1 MERICTSF
9 NVSLYP
15 CPAYELERQ
24 PLLNEVETKLTEL
37 RTVLDK
43 SASRQANILRDI
55 YLYGSYWKG
64 LNYNF
69 FTILLFIV
77 LILLFRLHNKRK
89 IYFSLYE
96 FI

>member
-43 SASRQANILRDI
+43 SASRQANILHDI
-55 YLYGSYWKG
+55 YLYGSFWKG
-64 LNYNF
+64 LNYNYYF
-69 FTILLFIV
+69 SFINNNIFL
-77 LILLFRLHNKRK
+77 LIL
-89 IYFSLYE
+89 I
-96 FI
+96 II